1 MYKLGTSHYPIE
13 CDRCDLCIT
22 NHFRPVA
29 SFGEDSK
36 VIIVTEA
43 PGSNERRR
51 GVAATG
57 PSGKLILDCLT
68 EYNVLKYCYITYAV
82 KCFPPMS
89 RTPTE
94 LEVQRCSIHLTHEI
108 VSMEPRIIVLLG
120 AIAVESVMGV
130 KYSSI
135 KKPSVHKT
143 KSGNYF
149 LVGYH
154 PSYSL
159 KYSDTIAEFKETFH
173 MLSVMVHDLINPLN
187 EIV

>member
-1 MYKLGTSHYPIE
+1 
-13 CDRCDLCIT
+13 
-22 NHFRPVA
+22 
-29 SFGEDSK
+29 
-36 VIIVTEA
+36 
-43 PGSNERRR
+43 
-51 GVAATG
+51 
-57 PSGKLILDCLT
+57 
-68 EYNVLKYCYITYAV
+68 
-82 KCFPPMS
+82 MS

-159 KYSDTIAEFKETFH
+159 KYSDTISEFKETFH